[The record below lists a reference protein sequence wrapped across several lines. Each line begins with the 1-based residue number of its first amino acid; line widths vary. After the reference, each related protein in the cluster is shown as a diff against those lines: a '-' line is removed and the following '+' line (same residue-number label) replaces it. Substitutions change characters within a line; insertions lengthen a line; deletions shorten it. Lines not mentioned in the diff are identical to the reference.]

1 MTTENFENFY
11 NDLVAEVWDSLTKMS
26 GQTWTPRS
34 PEDEARFA
42 EIFRSTG
49 RRMIPLNPRDPELK
63 AALEGI
69 PPPSPSYA
77 GFQLVDVT
85 RLGDAALIA
94 FRWRETG
101 DEIFVHLADMRPFVT
116 EPGSVKWAES
126 IITTNLLER
135 LGGGWY
141 QHHTLRKINGL
152 TFIEDTPAGKQ
163 DER

>member
-11 NDLVAEVWDSLTKMS
+11 NDLVAEVRDSLTKMS

-152 TFIEDTPAGKQ
+152 TFIEDTPAGK
-163 DER
+163 